1 VLGPEVTAIDEP
13 LARGVLVLDDGAV
26 TFRHEL
32 ARLTIAEQVPV
43 FRRIAVHRRILEAL
57 RPTVGRS
64 AVADPARLAHY
75 AEWAGDASAVLTFA
89 PVAAARAASLGAHR
103 EGALQ
108 YRRTLRFA
116 EALEP
121 VERGRLLERLAY
133 ESYLTDQIDD
143 AQAARQSALQIW
155 TALGDRVRVGDTHRW
170 LSRLSWF
177 TGRNAD
183 AEWHGERAV
192 AALEGMDSV
201 ELAMAYSNVA
211 QLRMLASD
219 LHGTRRDSARA
230 LEVLDR
236 LPPDPRTL
244 EVDVHVHVNLGTAEL
259 VSGDAD
265 AGLRMLRGSLT
276 RARAAD
282 LHEHAARAYVNLSYC
297 AVVQHRH
304 ADADAALA
312 EGMEYCRERDLD
324 AWTFYLRGW
333 NAQLILERG
342 DLRGAESCAVE
353 LLGRPGLAP
362 VTTIV
367 PLTVLARCRARLGV
381 GDWQG
386 PMERATQLAE
396 TTAELQ
402 RLSAVF
408 AARCEIAWTLG
419 EAGPSV
425 SAEERQRL
433 LRLVNAPGCPWQRG
447 AIATWLAIDTSRDNA
462 TSADHAGTPPPHDLA
477 EPWALEC
484 AGRWREAADRWR
496 RLGCPHQ
503 QALALARSGE
513 RESLG
518 RAVELFE
525 DTAAA
530 RCAHRARTLLR
541 TRGWAAPPARRPS
554 APTHPAGLTP
564 REVEVL
570 ALVSQGLSDAAIAER
585 FVLSRRTVEHHV
597 ASILAKLGVS
607 SRHEAA
613 SAAAVLGG
621 PG

>member
-1 VLGPEVTAIDEP
+1 LLVVEDAHWADEATLDLLRHLARRVHTCRAVVLVTFRPEDVPTTHPLRLVLGDAATGAGVRRVDLAPLSRAGVAALAERHSSTSPDVPAPDVTRLHEVTGGNPFFVTEVLAAGDAEVPATVRDAVLARTGRLTPSGRQALDVVALAGARAELDLLAAVLDPEVTAIDEP

-75 AEWAGDASAVLTFA
+75 AEWAGDASAVLAFA
-89 PVAAARAASLGAHR
+89 PAAAARAASLGAHR

-282 LHEHAARAYVNLSYC
+282 LHEHAARAYVNLAYC

-342 DLRGAESCAVE
+342 DLRGAES
-353 LLGRPGLAP
+353 
-362 VTTIV
+362 
-367 PLTVLARCRARLGV
+367 
-381 GDWQG
+381 
-386 PMERATQLAE
+386 
-396 TTAELQ
+396 
-402 RLSAVF
+402 
-408 AARCEIAWTLG
+408 
-419 EAGPSV
+419 
-425 SAEERQRL
+425 
-433 LRLVNAPGCPWQRG
+433 
-447 AIATWLAIDTSRDNA
+447 
-462 TSADHAGTPPPHDLA
+462 
-477 EPWALEC
+477 
-484 AGRWREAADRWR
+484 
-496 RLGCPHQ
+496 
-503 QALALARSGE
+503 
-513 RESLG
+513 
-518 RAVELFE
+518 
-525 DTAAA
+525 
-530 RCAHRARTLLR
+530 
-541 TRGWAAPPARRPS
+541 
-554 APTHPAGLTP
+554 
-564 REVEVL
+564 
-570 ALVSQGLSDAAIAER
+570 
-585 FVLSRRTVEHHV
+585 
-597 ASILAKLGVS
+597 
-607 SRHEAA
+607 
-613 SAAAVLGG
+613 
-621 PG
+621 